1 MLTSLRQALPRQN
14 WKNTLLTKTSSAN
27 NIYQRSIMSFTTTFK
42 KSKCI
47 KCLLD
52 KFVSKSKLHAQNQN
66 GKYSRNL
73 SWNNK
78 SQAVNI
84 LQPFFNLNYSI
95 KTYSLSTKYSVSYRG
110 LTQWNTSL
118 DKRDKKIESHLLFE
132 KKIKSKLLDITN
144 ECFFKK

>member
-1 MLTSLRQALPRQN
+1 
-14 WKNTLLTKTSSAN
+14 
-27 NIYQRSIMSFTTTFK
+27 MSFTTTFK

-66 GKYSRNL
+66 GKYSRSL

-78 SQAVNI
+78 SQTVNI
-84 LQPFFNLNYSI
+84 LQPFFNRNYSI

-110 LTQWNTSL
+110 PTQWNTSL

-144 ECFFKK
+144 ECFFKKQFTYK